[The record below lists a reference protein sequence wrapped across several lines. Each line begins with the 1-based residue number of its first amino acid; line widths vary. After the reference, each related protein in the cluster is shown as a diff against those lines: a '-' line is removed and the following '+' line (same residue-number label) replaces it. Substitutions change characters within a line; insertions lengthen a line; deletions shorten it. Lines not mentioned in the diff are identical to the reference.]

1 MGPFLFTKAGGLVGP
16 KIVRR
21 NRAYSHPG
29 RPTLWRPP
37 SILPSVKSRGFDQY
51 VKKSNRKS
59 WPILPV
65 GMPFSIFL
73 GFFLGWG
80 KPRGDLARD
89 GYTHLI
95 FSEKKSVYLLGRQ
108 TPETLSVDIALPQKT
123 LDPVHAMFQE
133 DTGHKL
139 LVTDMDSKFG
149 IWLQREN
156 KWSRIPP
163 LWPYPLNPGQIL
175 ALGWPGDLEFEDSL
189 FLRVESLA
197 SPEAWK
203 LKRLKAV
210 PFEKDLSRALKGSD
224 EDKSSVGQPAI
235 REMQRQAA
243 FYEHRGYGSRALKL
257 YREALAKAAQGLQ
270 EALEKKSAGIG
281 AAFREVARAQTLVG
295 DFALRRQWY
304 AVSLFHHQAA
314 VLAWDELNLD
324 PGELAIQEWVQL
336 KIFQIGEFLAQKA
349 EREGK
354 PLTAAH
360 YYHLVGQMV
369 PWWGKIRSPQ
379 GKWSPENES
388 VLALAL
394 AAFYYQSV
402 GPAYFNKRDDVLQ
415 DLLKIPRNTALEPRR
430 YRRTKALVD
439 EIFHQLLLPGT
450 TPEMLRALV
459 WAYEEIP

>member
-1 MGPFLFTKAGGLVGP
+1 M
-16 KIVRR
+16 
-21 NRAYSHPG
+21 
-29 RPTLWRPP
+29 
-37 SILPSVKSRGFDQY
+37 
-51 VKKSNRKS
+51 
-59 WPILPV
+59 LPV

-80 KPRGDLARD
+80 KSRGDLARD

-108 TPETLSVDIALPQKT
+108 TPENLSVDIALPQKT
-123 LDPVHAMFQE
+123 LDPLHAMFQE
-133 DTGHKL
+133 DPGHNL

-163 LWPYPLNPGQIL
+163 LWPYSLSSNQIL

-189 FLRVESLA
+189 FLRVESLE

-203 LKRLKAV
+203 LKRLRAKSL
-210 PFEKDLSRALKGSD
+210 EKDLLRNLKGSS
-224 EDKSSVGQPAI
+224 EEGPFPANRAV
-235 REMQRQAA
+235 RELQRQAA
-243 FYEHRGYGSRALKL
+243 FYEQRGYGSRALKL
-257 YREALAKAAQGLQ
+257 YREALETAATGLQ
-270 EALEKKSAGIG
+270 EALEKKSEGVQT
-281 AAFREVARAQTLVG
+281 AFREVARAQTLLG

-304 AVSLFHHQAA
+304 AVSLFHYQAA
-314 VLAWDELNLD
+314 VLAWDELHLG

-336 KIFQIGEFLAQKA
+336 KIFQIGEYLAQKA

-354 PLTAAH
+354 PLLAAH
-360 YYHLVGQMV
+360 NYHLIGRMV

-379 GKWSPENES
+379 GKWAPEIES

-415 DLLKIPRNTALEPRR
+415 DLLKVPKKVALEPRR
-430 YRRTKALVD
+430 YRRAKALMD
-439 EIFHQLLLPGT
+439 EIFHQLLLPGAS
-450 TPEMLRALV
+450 PEVLRALV
-459 WAYEEIP
+459 RTYEELP

>member
-1 MGPFLFTKAGGLVGP
+1 MGPLLFTKTGGLVKP

-37 SILPSVKSRGFDQY
+37 SISTPVKPRVFDQY
-51 VKKSNRKS
+51 VKKSTKKS
-59 WPILPV
+59 WPLLPV

-89 GYTHLI
+89 GTTHLI

-123 LDPVHAMFQE
+123 LDPVHAMFQK
-133 DTGHKL
+133 DPQHNL

-163 LWPYPLNPGQIL
+163 LGPYPLNSGQIL

-189 FLRVESLA
+189 FLRVEALE

-203 LKRLKAV
+203 LKRLRTMPLEKNLRGDVKGSAGDGSSPRQKAV
-210 PFEKDLSRALKGSD
+210 WEL
-224 EDKSSVGQPAI
+224 
-235 REMQRQAA
+235 QRHAA
-243 FYEHRGYGSRALKL
+243 FYEQRGYGSRALKL
-257 YREALAKAAQGLQ
+257 YREALETAARGLQ
-270 EALEKKSAGIG
+270 QALEKKSEGVET
-281 AAFREVARAQTLVG
+281 AFREVARAQTLLG

-304 AVSLFHHQAA
+304 AVSLFHYQAA
-314 VLAWDELNLD
+314 VLAWDELHLG

-336 KIFQIGEFLAQKA
+336 KIFQIGEHLAQKA
-349 EREGK
+349 EREDK
-354 PLTAAH
+354 PLTAA
-360 YYHLVGQMV
+360 YFYHLVGRMV

-379 GKWSPENES
+379 GKWAPEIES

-394 AAFYYQSV
+394 AAFYYQAV
-402 GPAYFNKRDDVLQ
+402 GPAYFNKRDEVLQ
-415 DLLKIPRNTALEPRR
+415 DLLKAPKNTALEPRR
-430 YRRTKALVD
+430 YRRTQALVD

-450 TPEMLRALV
+450 TPEELRILV
-459 WAYEEIP
+459 RAYEEIP